1 MPDSATNAL
10 ARIRPPRHVNPRW
23 FIVAAPLFRNRWLF
37 MGLVQ
42 GGMPE
47 RGTSQYIDGRFRAFH
62 NPRFS
67 LRDTHLPR
75 WLRADR
81 IIAASLFIMSLL
93 ALVACAHAPADP
105 EARAQY
111 RRINDPAEPTNR
123 TIFSGNQF
131 LDHHALQPVARGY
144 ENNVPHGVRRSI
156 HNFVDNLAQPSV
168 AVNDILQ
175 GNIHRAW
182 NTTQRFGLNTTI
194 GGLGLF
200 DVATDWDRPGHNA
213 DFGQTLGVWGI
224 GPGPAVQLPLLGPSN
239 VRDSFGK
246 IVDLATKPTNYIPGG
261 AVATISM
268 ASSGVGVV
276 DSRAQMLPTTDML
289 EHSSVDYYA
298 ALRSATAQHR
308 AELVAEG
315 KEGLVVNHPNLPSLP
330 PASPGEGAE

>member
-1 MPDSATNAL
+1 
-10 ARIRPPRHVNPRW
+10 
-23 FIVAAPLFRNRWLF
+23 
-37 MGLVQ
+37 
-42 GGMPE
+42 
-47 RGTSQYIDGRFRAFH
+47 
-62 NPRFS
+62 
-67 LRDTHLPR
+67 
-75 WLRADR
+75 
-81 IIAASLFIMSLL
+81 MSVL
-93 ALVACAHAPADP
+93 ALVACAHAPANP
-105 EARAQY
+105 EGRAEY

-123 TIFSGNQF
+123 TIFAGNQF

-144 ENNVPHGVRRSI
+144 QNHVPDSVRRSI

-200 DVATDWDRPGHNA
+200 DVATDWDRPEHSA

-246 IVDLATKPTNYIPGG
+246 IVDFATKPTNYIPGG
-261 AVATISM
+261 AVATASM
-268 ASSGVGVV
+268 ASSGLGAV
-276 DSRAQMLPTTDML
+276 DSRAQLLPTTDIL

-298 ALRSATAQHR
+298 ALRSATAQR
-308 AELVAEG
+308 RTVLVAEG
-315 KEGLVVNHPNLPSLP
+315 KEGLVVDHRSPPISPSLP
-330 PASPGEGAE
+330 PPSPGEGTE